1 MTYDVAVVGGGIVG
15 AATAFELGRA
25 GARTLL
31 VDRADPGRA
40 TDAGAGIVS
49 AETAAIADPA
59 FAALARA
66 GADYYDELL
75 PLLPADTGWDRCGL
89 VLVATR
95 DSDVPSWAEIA
106 ARAPGA
112 REIDGAEARERCP
125 ALGEVVRALFHPH
138 AARVD
143 GRALAAALLAGARA
157 HGVEVREGS
166 VDGLAG
172 IEALD
177 ARAVV
182 VAGGAWSPA
191 LAGALGID
199 APVLPIRGQIAHLD
213 LPDTP
218 GTGAWPMVQQV
229 HGHYMVPW
237 PGGRVVVGATVED
250 AGFAPTTTVAGVE
263 EVMREAQRVLP
274 GLAGA
279 ALRELRVGLRP
290 WSTDG
295 LPLLGVVADAPVT
308 STVVVAAG
316 HGANGLMLGP
326 LSGRIAADLALGR
339 TPAADPAP
347 FAPGRFSARA

>member
-1 MTYDVAVVGGGIVG
+1 
-15 AATAFELGRA
+15 LG
-25 GARTLL
+25 L
-31 VDRADPGRA
+31 
-40 TDAGAGIVS
+40 
-49 AETAAIADPA
+49 
-59 FAALARA
+59 
-66 GADYYDELL
+66 
-75 PLLPADTGWDRCGL
+75 
-89 VLVATR
+89 
-95 DSDVPSWAEIA
+95 
-106 ARAPGA
+106 
-112 REIDGAEARERCP
+112 
-125 ALGEVVRALFHPH
+125 
-138 AARVD
+138 
-143 GRALAAALLAGARA
+143 
-157 HGVEVREGS
+157 
-166 VDGLAG
+166 
-172 IEALD
+172 
-177 ARAVV
+177 
-182 VAGGAWSPA
+182 
-191 LAGALGID
+191 D
-199 APVLPIRGQIAHLD
+199 APVLPIRCQIAHLD
-213 LPDTP
+213 LPDLP
-218 GTGAWPMVQQV
+218 DTGAWPMVQPV